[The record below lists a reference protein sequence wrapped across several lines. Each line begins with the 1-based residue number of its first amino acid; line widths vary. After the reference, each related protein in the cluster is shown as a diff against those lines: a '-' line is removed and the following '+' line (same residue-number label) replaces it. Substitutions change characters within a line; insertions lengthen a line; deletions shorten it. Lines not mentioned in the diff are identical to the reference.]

1 MRSIVLRETILE
13 IEFLGFVLVFDKKHR
28 TIEVKK
34 NGGGRE
40 LDFPQLLRHAVTDVV
55 TDGDRLI
62 K

>member
-1 MRSIVLRETILE
+1 
-13 IEFLGFVLVFDKKHR
+13 LGFVLVFDKKHR